1 MQFNRGEWS
10 ELYALL
16 ELLDNQDLNIVDD
29 ELKLIDNN
37 TFKVLGLYIQNSN
50 NEYYFDIKDVNVEVL
65 KNNNVISNVDKDE
78 IRKYKDILL
87 NKILHELPGNG
98 SFPIEE
104 MKYILQKLTEG
115 NKIKSSSRYKED
127 ISANLRDNRI
137 NTIVNKVGYSIK
149 SSLGIPATLLNASN
163 NTNFKYKLKG
173 LNDSDIAIVNNINT
187 RTKLIDRLRY
197 INDKKAKI
205 EFEQVV
211 SNVFNQN
218 LQMIDSRLPEILAD
232 LLLSSYET
240 GEKRI
245 EELLKVIAN
254 KNIVNYLGDTHQY
267 YKKKIGDFLVAV
279 TLGLMPGEIWSGEY
293 SVTGG
298 IILVENNG
306 EILVLDAIY
315 YKEYLIRYLI
325 RNTKLDSP
333 SSTRYKMFDIYD
345 ENGEK
350 YFNLNLQIR
359 FLK

>member
-1 MQFNRGEWS
+1 MQFNKGEWS

-16 ELLDNQDLNIVDD
+16 ELLDNQDLNIVND
-29 ELKLIDNN
+29 ELKVIDNS
-37 TFKVLGLYIQNSN
+37 TFKVIGLYIQNSN

-87 NKILHELPGNG
+87 NKILYELPGNG

-127 ISANLRDNRI
+127 LTANLRDNRI

-149 SSLGIPATLLNASN
+149 SSLGSPATLLNASN

-173 LNDSDIAIVNNINT
+173 LDDSDITIINNINS
-187 RTKLIDRLRY
+187 RTKLIDRLKY
-197 INDKKAKI
+197 MNDHKAKI

-211 SNVFNQN
+211 STVFNQN

-245 EELLKVIAN
+245 EKLLKVISN
-254 KNIVNYLGDTHQY
+254 KNIVHYLGDTYQY
-267 YKKKIGDFLVAV
+267 YKKKIGDFLLAA
-279 TLGLMPGEIWSGEY
+279 TLGLMPGEIWNGEY

>member
-29 ELKLIDNN
+29 ELNLIDNN
-37 TFKVLGLYIQNSN
+37 TFKVLGLYVQNSN
-50 NEYYFDIKDVNVEVL
+50 NEYYFDIKDVSIEVL
-65 KNNNVISNVDKDE
+65 KNDNIISNVEKDE
-78 IRKYKDILL
+78 IKKYKELLL

-115 NKIKSSSRYKED
+115 NKIKSSSQYKED
-127 ISANLRDNRI
+127 ISAKLKDNKL

-149 SSLGIPATLLNASN
+149 SSLGSPATLLNASS
-163 NTNFKYKLKG
+163 NTNFKYKISG
-173 LNDSDIAIVNNINT
+173 LTDKEIITVNKINT
-187 RTKLIDRLRY
+187 RTKLIDRLKY
-197 INDKKAKI
+197 INDKKADIK
-205 EFEQVV
+205 FEKVN
-211 SNVFNQN
+211 SDILNQN

-240 GEKRI
+240 GEKHI
-245 EELLKVIAN
+245 DKLLKIVAN
-254 KNIVNYLGDTHQY
+254 KNIVKYAGDTYQY
-267 YKKKIGDFLVAV
+267 YKKKIGDFLLAV
-279 TLGLMPGEIWSGEY
+279 TLGLMPGEIWDGAY
-293 SVTGG
+293 NVTGG
-298 IILVENNG
+298 IILVESNG

-315 YKEYLIRYLI
+315 YKEYLVRYLI
-325 RNTKLDSP
+325 KNTKLESP

-345 ENGEK
+345 KDGLK

>member
-29 ELKLIDNN
+29 ELNLIDNN

-50 NEYYFDIKDVNVEVL
+50 NEYYFDINDVNVDVL
-65 KNNNVISNVDKDE
+65 KNNRIISNVEKNE
-78 IRKYKDILL
+78 IKKYKNLL
-87 NKILHELPGNG
+87 LDKILHELPGNG

-115 NKIKSSSRYKED
+115 NKIKSSSLYKED
-127 ISANLRDNRI
+127 ISAKLKDNKL
-137 NTIVNKVGYSIK
+137 NTVVNKVGYSIK
-149 SSLGIPATLLNASN
+149 SSLGSPATLLNASS
-163 NTNFKYKLKG
+163 NTNFKYRVSG
-173 LNDSDIAIVNNINT
+173 LSDDEIITVNSINT
-187 RTKLIDRLRY
+187 RTKLIDRLDY
-197 INDKKAKI
+197 ICSKEAYI
-205 EFEQVV
+205 EFDSVP
-211 SNVFNQN
+211 SNVLNQN
-218 LQMIDSRLPEILAD
+218 LQMIDSKLPEILAD

-240 GEKRI
+240 GVKHI
-245 EELLKVIAN
+245 EELIEIIAD
-254 KNIVNYLGDTHQY
+254 KNIVNYPGNTYKY
-267 YKKKIGDFLVAV
+267 YKKKMGDFLLAV
-279 TLGLMPGEIWSGEY
+279 TLGLMPGEIWNGEY

-315 YKEYLIRYLI
+315 YKEYLVRYLI
-325 RNTKLDSP
+325 RNTKLESP

-345 ENGEK
+345 EDGEK

>member
-29 ELKLIDNN
+29 ELNLIDNN

-50 NEYYFDIKDVNVEVL
+50 NEYYFDINDVNVDVL
-65 KNNNVISNVDKDE
+65 KNNRIISNVEKNE
-78 IRKYKDILL
+78 IKKYKNLL
-87 NKILHELPGNG
+87 LDKILHELPGNG

-115 NKIKSSSRYKED
+115 NKIKSSSLYKED
-127 ISANLRDNRI
+127 ISAKLKDNKL
-137 NTIVNKVGYSIK
+137 NTVVNKVGYSIK
-149 SSLGIPATLLNASN
+149 SSLGSPATLLNASS
-163 NTNFKYKLKG
+163 NTNFKYRVSG
-173 LNDSDIAIVNNINT
+173 LSDDEIITVNSINT
-187 RTKLIDRLRY
+187 RTKLIDRLDY
-197 INDKKAKI
+197 ICSKEAYI
-205 EFEQVV
+205 EFDSVP
-211 SNVFNQN
+211 SNVLNQN
-218 LQMIDSRLPEILAD
+218 LQMIDSKLPEILAD

-240 GEKRI
+240 GVKHI
-245 EELLKVIAN
+245 EELIEIIAD
-254 KNIVNYLGDTHQY
+254 KNIVNYPGNTYKY
-267 YKKKIGDFLVAV
+267 YKKKMGDFLLAV
-279 TLGLMPGEIWSGEY
+279 TLGLMPGEIWNGEY

-315 YKEYLIRYLI
+315 YKEYLVRYLI
-325 RNTKLDSP
+325 RNTKLESP
-333 SSTRYKMFDIYD
+333 SSTRYKMFGIYD
-345 ENGEK
+345 EDGEK